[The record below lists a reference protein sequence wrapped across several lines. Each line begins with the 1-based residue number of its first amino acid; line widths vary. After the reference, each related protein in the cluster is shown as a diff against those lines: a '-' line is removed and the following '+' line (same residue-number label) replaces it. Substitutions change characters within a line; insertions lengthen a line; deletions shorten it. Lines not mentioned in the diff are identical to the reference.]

1 MATMTY
7 LEGIRTVTVDKV
19 MTANLIVATEDDD
32 IDYVQAAMT
41 ENRISHLPVIENNA
55 LVGLISIG
63 DIVKYQVKEKDVEIR
78 YLKEYIADKYPC

>member
-1 MATMTY
+1 MATMKY